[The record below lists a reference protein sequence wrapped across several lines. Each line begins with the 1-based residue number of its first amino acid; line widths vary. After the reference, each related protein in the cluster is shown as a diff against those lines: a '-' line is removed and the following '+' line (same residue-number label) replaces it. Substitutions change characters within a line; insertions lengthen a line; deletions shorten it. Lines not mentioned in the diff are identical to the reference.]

1 MSHSLVKL
9 VYTGALAVWFTSK
22 TVKNILDGFLKFMY
36 ENIIR
41 AVNYESSKWYNAS
54 TLE

>member
-9 VYTGALAVWFTSK
+9 VYTRALAFWLISETM
-22 TVKNILDGFLKFMY
+22 KNILDEFLKFVYM
-36 ENIIR
+36 IMR